1 VNHYEFILGSNLDPA
16 LILFPIFPL
25 VLMMHVH
32 LVVNAMLIRK
42 SVLNK
47 KLDPRWLKYM
57 PGWQEIPNDIQ
68 ASRELYKNLFEAPVV
83 FLIFC
88 LCAYTVNNV
97 SLFNLTLA
105 WLYVVLRVWHYY
117 IRTVNPK
124 ISKRRIPFQY
134 SLLVTFVLWIELFI
148 FLLK

>member
-1 VNHYEFILGSNLDPA
+1 MNHYEFILGSNLDPA

-32 LVVNAMLIRK
+32 VVVNAMQIRK

-47 KLDPRWLKYM
+47 NLDSRWLKYM

>member
-1 VNHYEFILGSNLDPA
+1 MNHYEFILGSNLDPA

-25 VLMMHVH
+25 VLMIHVH
-32 LVVNAMLIRK
+32 VVVNAMLIRK

-47 KLDPRWLKYM
+47 KLDSRWLKYM
-57 PGWQEIPNDIQ
+57 TGWQEIPNDIQ

>member
-1 VNHYEFILGSNLDPA
+1 LGSNLDPA

-32 LVVNAMLIRK
+32 VIVNAMQIRK
-42 SVLNK
+42 SVLSK
-47 KLDPRWLKYM
+47 ELDSRWLKYM
-57 PGWQEIPNDIQ
+57 PGWQEIPNNIQ

-88 LCAYTVNNV
+88 LCAYAVNNV